1 MNKNGDNKEYKFADT
16 NLYRNLEAL
25 IRQVGKWHP
34 NRAKIKYD
42 SQTLLHLCWN
52 HPEAMNRLIIRHGWL
67 GLNFV
72 HPYEMDK
79 LEIIKRFIQE
89 RERWYTLEGRLG
101 SEKQSD
107 QLSLF

>member
-1 MNKNGDNKEYKFADT
+1 
-16 NLYRNLEAL
+16 
-25 IRQVGKWHP
+25 
-34 NRAKIKYD
+34 
-42 SQTLLHLCWN
+42 
-52 HPEAMNRLIIRHGWL
+52 MNRLIMRHGWL